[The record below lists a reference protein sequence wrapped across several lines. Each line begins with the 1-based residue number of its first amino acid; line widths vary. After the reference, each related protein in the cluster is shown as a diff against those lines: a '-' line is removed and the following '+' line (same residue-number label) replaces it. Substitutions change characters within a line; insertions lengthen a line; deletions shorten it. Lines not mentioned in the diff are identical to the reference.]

1 MERFDIVIIGGGVGG
16 LVTAS
21 GAAQLGAK
29 VALIEKAELGGDCL
43 HYGCVPTKRLVKS
56 AKVAHTAR
64 RSEDFGIETG
74 TVTVNFKEVMVGVRR
89 VKDKL
94 GEHDDP
100 KRFEEMG
107 IRVLIGSGSFVDSGT
122 FEINGERITG
132 RRFLIATGSSPALPD
147 IPGLAESNPL
157 TNITILD
164 LKELP
169 VSMAVMG
176 AGPIAIEYAQ
186 VFSRLG
192 TKVTVILRGDH
203 ILRKEDRELATAL
216 EEILAS
222 EGVKILKETVI
233 GRVTTDGSKKELHLK
248 GPQGESTLSVDEIL
262 AALGQSP
269 NVSGL
274 GLEKAG
280 VHYDQK
286 RGIRVDDKM
295 ETNVKHIFA
304 CGDVAGEYKFTHV
317 AEYQAG
323 IVITN
328 ALFPLLKRHADYG
341 VVPWATFTDPELA
354 RVGLTEAEAVEKYG
368 AQDIKVYRFSFED
381 VDRAVIDG
389 EARGFIKLVVDKKKH
404 LLGAHILGPNAG
416 ELIHEYVLA
425 MNAKIPITKI
435 SQTIHVY
442 PTMSQAVK
450 RASDEYYKEKFFQG
464 WVPKVAKRFAH
475 RTGD

>member
-21 GAAQLGAK
+21 AAAQLGAK

-64 RSEDFGIETG
+64 RSEEFGIETG
-74 TVTVNFKEVMVGVRR
+74 TVTVNFKEVMDGVRR

-100 KRFEEMG
+100 RRFEEMG
-107 IRVLIGSGSFVDSGT
+107 IRVIIGSGSFVDSET
-122 FEINGERITG
+122 FEVNGERVTG
-132 RRFLIATGSSPALPD
+132 RRFLVATGSSPALPD
-147 IPGLAESNPL
+147 IPGLNEANPL
-157 TNITILD
+157 TNISILD
-164 LKELP
+164 LEELP
-169 VSMAVMG
+169 GSMAVLG

-186 VFSRLG
+186 VFARLG
-192 TKVTVILRGDH
+192 TKVTVILRGDQ
-203 ILRKEDRELATAL
+203 ILKKEDKELATAL
-216 EEILAS
+216 EEILVE
-222 EGVKILKETVI
+222 EGVTVLKETGVV
-233 GRVTTDGSKKELHLK
+233 RVRTEGSKKVLHLK
-248 GPQGESTLSVDEIL
+248 APGGESTLVVSEIL

-274 GLEKAG
+274 GLSKAG
-280 VHYDQK
+280 VEYDLK
-286 RGIRVDDKM
+286 KGIRVNDKM
-295 ETNVKHIFA
+295 ETNVKHIFS

-341 VVPWATFTDPELA
+341 VVPWVTFTGPELA
-354 RVGLTEAEAVEKYG
+354 RVGLTEAEAADKYG
-368 AQDIKVYRFSFED
+368 ADGMKVYRFSFKD
-381 VDRAVIDG
+381 LDRAVIDG
-389 EARGFIKLVVDKKKH
+389 EARGLVKLVVDNRKH
-404 LLGAHILGPNAG
+404 ILGAHILGPNAG

-425 MNAKIPITKI
+425 LNAKIPITKI

-450 RASDEYYKEKFFQG
+450 RAADEYYREKFFKG